1 MVTGRKP
8 TQNRPKTIHKI
19 DFRITPK
26 MLPLFPFI
34 CETQLNSFIY
44 NTIEAKTIGRIF
56 WYMRKVALLYIF
68 TLETF
73 YSLSGSIISCTIYS
87 SLVYFGRLFFLRCWG
102 NSTNF
107 QVQ

>member
-34 CETQLNSFIY
+34 CETQLNSFI
-44 NTIEAKTIGRIF
+44 TQSK
-56 WYMRKVALLYIF
+56 RKPSEEFFGICEKLHLLYIF

-73 YSLSGSIISCTIYS
+73 YSLSGSIIS
-87 SLVYFGRLFFLRCWG
+87 
-102 NSTNF
+102 
-107 QVQ
+107 